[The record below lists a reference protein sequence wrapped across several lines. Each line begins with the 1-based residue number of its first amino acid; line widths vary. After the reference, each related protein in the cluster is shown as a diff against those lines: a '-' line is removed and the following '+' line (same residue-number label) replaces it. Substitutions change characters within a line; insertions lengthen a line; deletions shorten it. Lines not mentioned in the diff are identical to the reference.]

1 MTEDMISPLAHIHP
15 GAKLGENCIVEP
27 FVYIDDNVVIGDNCH
42 IMAHASILSGTRM
55 GNNNK
60 VYHGAVVGGTPQD
73 LKFVGEDTTLEIGD
87 NNMIRENVTLNRGTA
102 SKGKT
107 VIGSNN
113 LFMEN
118 VHIGHDS
125 VIGNGC
131 ILGNSTKIAGE
142 VTISDYAILSAC
154 VLVHQFSHIGS
165 YVMIQGGSRIN
176 KDVPPY
182 IIVAREP
189 AKYCG
194 LNIVGL
200 RRRGFSNES
209 IKSIHA
215 AYHHIYGSG
224 TIVSTALARIREG
237 GELTPEVEYILHFIE
252 KESERGILG

>member
-1 MTEDMISPLAHIHP
+1 MISPLAHISP
-15 GAKLGENCIVEP
+15 GAKIGENCTIEP
-27 FVYIDDNVVIGDNCH
+27 FVYIEDNVVIGENCH
-42 IMAHASILSGTRM
+42 IMAHASVLSGTRM

-60 VYHGAVVGGTPQD
+60 VFHGAVVGGIPQD

-118 VHIGHDS
+118 CHIGHDS

-142 VTISDYAILSAC
+142 VVISDCAILSAC
-154 VLVHQFSHIGS
+154 VLVHQFTHISS
-165 YVMIQGGSRIN
+165 YVMIQGGTGIT
-176 KDVPPY
+176 KDIPPY
-182 IIVAREP
+182 IIVGREP
-189 AKYCG
+189 ARYCG

-200 RRRGFSNES
+200 RRRGFSNEA
-209 IKSIHA
+209 IKSIRD
-215 AYHHIYGSG
+215 AYRHIYESG
-224 TIVSTALARIREG
+224 TIVSTAVARIKES
-237 GELTPEVEYILHFIE
+237 GELTPEVERILHFIE
-252 KESERGILG
+252 NESERGIIA

>member
-1 MTEDMISPLAHIHP
+1 MISPLAHIHP

-142 VTISDYAILSAC
+142 VTISDFAILSAC

-176 KDVPPY
+176 KDIPPY

-209 IKSIHA
+209 IKNIHA